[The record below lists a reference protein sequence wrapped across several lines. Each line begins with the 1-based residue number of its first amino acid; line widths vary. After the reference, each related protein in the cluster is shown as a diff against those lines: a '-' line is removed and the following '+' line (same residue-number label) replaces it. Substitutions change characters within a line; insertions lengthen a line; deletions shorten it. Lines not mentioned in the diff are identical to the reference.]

1 MASGFVKAEL
11 MTCRQGRSQV
21 SCRLLYN
28 SVLLLVFG
36 LILWKWMN
44 GVDSLGSNQECKIG
58 YIHSHSRVSQC
69 LASIRKLGNR
79 RSSEGLRSFKPS
91 KGTNLFIL
99 IILAGDIEMNPGPR
113 FQCGLCK
120 KYCKASDRLLEC
132 EECEKRFHASCSNL
146 SDNKLLRIESGDG
159 AWYCTN
165 CKADCG
171 LCSGAVLKGH
181 KAVQCDNCD
190 MWIHNECLFI
200 AETQYET
207 VNNTNCTWICPKCEF
222 FNFSDSFFGEQV
234 NVETENRFVP
244 LTKVKKDRSS
254 PCGTNKSS
262 FISGLKFISMNINS
276 IRGKKLELLAFLD
289 FHQPHVVAIQETKID
304 SSIATSELFPETCP
318 YSVYRK
324 DRNIHGGGVM
334 LLVHKDISHMPITE
348 LENDS
353 ESIWVKV
360 FANKT
365 SHFVAS
371 WYRPP
376 GSTSEEFQ
384 LFREQLDYIRT
395 HHKGKKLP
403 SAHVLGDFNFK
414 DIDWPDRLSKSGSTL
429 SQSEGQILIH
439 IMNDHGLEQMV
450 HFPTREKNT
459 LDLILTTLPG
469 QFQDVH
475 SPDKLSDHDIVSGTL
490 KMFIPPIK
498 KPRRKVYLYQK
509 GDYESM
515 RKDTLQFAKE
525 KYFNGHSDTRSV
537 QENFDLLTSFIQD
550 SADKHIPSKTSRS
563 VSSIPWITPEIRRKI
578 RRKNKTHA
586 KAKKTGSSKLR
597 SKFETLRREIKADVR
612 KQHDLYVN
620 NLVGDVKAN
629 PRDFYRYINSQKK
642 DTQGIPPLKRKNGKG
657 VAQSDLEKAEE
668 FNGQFTDVFSKNEH
682 TQVPLLDRSAP
693 FMNDIAVSKD
703 GVIKLL
709 KGLNP
714 SKALGPDELHPRVL
728 KELATELG
736 PVLAHLFQQ
745 SIDTGEIPKEW
756 SLANICP
763 LFKKSDRS
771 LACNYRP
778 VSLTCAPCK
787 LLEHI
792 VCSNIMAHLDEYKL
806 LSDRQHAF
814 RKGHSCETQ
823 LTTVINDWAKILDN
837 RGQVDTFILDFEK
850 AFDTPPHELLKSK
863 LFCYGIGGKTLK
875 WIDSFLCF
883 RQQRV
888 VVNGVKS
895 DWAPVSS
902 GVPQG
907 TVLGPLLF
915 SLYINDIS
923 SDIESEIRLFADD
936 CVCYREIKDEKDTMK
951 LQRDIDRLGSW
962 ARKWGMR
969 FQPVKC
975 NMMQLTRKR
984 IKKIHASY
992 TLEGTNLEN
1001 VESIKYLGVT
1011 ITSDLRWNTHVSNVC
1026 TKANRTLGF
1035 LRRNLHSCP
1044 QEVKEAAYKGLVR
1057 PVLDYGSSVWDPPGV
1072 VLQEELESV
1081 QKRAARFVTGNYDY
1095 ETGNM
1100 TGILGQLKWES
1111 LKKRRKDN
1119 RLILLYKGLKGKA
1132 SVPTDDLIPKTRRCR
1147 NQHSMAFQTPIAN
1160 TDVYKGSFF
1169 PQTIRDWNALPDS
1182 LISSAEDAEDCV
1194 AKFTSL
1200 VRARD

>member
-146 SDNKLLRIESGDG
+146 SDNELLRIESGDG

-190 MWIHNECLFI
+190 MWIHNECSFI

-289 FHQPHVVAIQETKID
+289 FHQPHVVAIQETKFD

-429 SQSEGQILIH
+429 SQSEGQILID

-778 VSLTCAPCK
+778 VSLTCVPCK

-863 LFCYGIGGKTLK
+863 LFGYGIGGKTLK

-895 DWAPVSS
+895 DWAPVLS

-1095 ETGNM
+1095 ETGSM

-1160 TDVYKGSFF
+1160 TDVYKSSFF